1 MAMKTCKECNTEISS
16 KAKKCPE
23 CGVDTRN
30 WFMKHKIISAI
41 IIIIILAGIGS
52 LTGGENKDNITTS
65 NTSSQKK
72 DEVPTYKVGD
82 AIKTDKF
89 EFVVIS
95 AEEKSKVGGEY
106 VEKKPSSGGTYVVV
120 KFKYK
125 NISKEPIKMFDFPS
139 LSLVDGSGVKYDS
152 DLDASSS
159 YATEVNLNEK
169 ILSDLNP
176 GISVDGADV
185 FEVSKES
192 YDKGGWKIRI
202 KADKEIN
209 ISLK

>member
-1 MAMKTCKECNTEISS
+1 MAMKTCKECNTEISA
-16 KAKKCPE
+16 KAKKCPK

-41 IIIIILAGIGS
+41 VIIIVLGGLGS
-52 LTGGENKDNITTS
+52 LVGGGNKGDVTTS
-65 NTSSQKK
+65 NSASQKS
-72 DEVPTYKVGD
+72 DESPTYKVGD
-82 AIKTDKF
+82 TIKTDKF

-106 VEKKPSSGGTYVVV
+106 FEKTPSSGGTYVAV

-125 NISKEPIKMFDFPS
+125 NISKEPINMFDFPS
-139 LSLVDGSGVKYDS
+139 LNLVDSSGIKYDR
-152 DLDASSS
+152 DINASSS

-192 YDKGGWKIRI
+192 YDKDSWKIRI
-202 KADKEIN
+202 KADKEVNIN
-209 ISLK
+209 LK